1 MAIMK
6 NKFFTFCLIAF
17 SGTLFA
23 QERRT
28 DEELIRIT
36 LHNYIEGRNNGD
48 TARLASAF
56 HRQADLRF
64 RNEETGNLVIWTVL
78 DYIGKFTPGK
88 KMNCTGKIISLDI
101 AGSAAQA
108 KIELYYPDR
117 TYADYIN
124 LLRIGDKWVIASK
137 VYSLYSDGK

>member
-1 MAIMK
+1 MKKILSIM
-6 NKFFTFCLIAF
+6 CLVTI
-17 SGTLFA
+17 SGRLLA
-23 QERRT
+23 QGKQA
-28 DEELIRIT
+28 DEGLIRIT
-36 LHNYIEGRNNGD
+36 LTNYIEGRNNGD

-56 HRQADLRF
+56 HQQADLRF
-64 RNEETGNLVIWTVL
+64 RDEKTGNLVIWSL
-78 DYIGKFTPGK
+78 SDYIGKFTPGK
-88 KMNCTGKIISLDI
+88 KMNCTGKIVSIDI

-137 VYSLYSDGK
+137 VYSLYPGSK